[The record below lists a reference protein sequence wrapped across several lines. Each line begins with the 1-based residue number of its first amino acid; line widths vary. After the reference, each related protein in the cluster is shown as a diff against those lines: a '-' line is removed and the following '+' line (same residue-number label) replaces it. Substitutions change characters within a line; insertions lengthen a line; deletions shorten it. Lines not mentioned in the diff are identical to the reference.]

1 MSLKHPLALLALLL
15 PVVALA
21 GDKATDAAAEKAI
34 RDRLTAAMKGV
45 QIDDV
50 RPAAGGS
57 LYEVVL
63 DGGEVAY
70 TTADG
75 RFLLSGDLYRV
86 DRTGLVNL
94 TEERQ
99 AQARVKSLADVPA
112 ADMVTFAPKGKPKA
126 EIYVFTDPDCG
137 YCRKLHNEV
146 PALTAAGV
154 AVHYLAFPRSG
165 PAGETARKM
174 EGIWCAPDRQAAMTE
189 AKRGKP
195 VPPAAAP
202 CQSPVAEQYRLGA
215 AVGVRG
221 TPAVYTADGRQLG
234 GYVPAAELLQQLGLR

>member
-1 MSLKHPLALLALLL
+1 MSLLRLPALLALLL

-21 GDKATDAAAEKAI
+21 GEKAADAAAEKAI

-63 DGGEVAY
+63 DGEVAY

-86 DRTGLVNL
+86 DGSGLVNL

-99 AQARVKSLADVPA
+99 AQARVKSLAGVPD
-112 ADMVTFAPKGKPKA
+112 ADMVTFAPKGKPRA
-126 EIYVFTDPDCG
+126 ELYVFTDPDCG

-165 PAGETARKM
+165 PTGETARKM
-174 EGIWCAPDRQAAMTE
+174 DAIWCAPDRQAAMTE
-189 AKRGKP
+189 AKRGKSL
-195 VPPAAAP
+195 VPAAVP
-202 CQSPVAEQYRLGA
+202 CKSPVADQYRLGA

-221 TPAVYTADGRQLG
+221 TPAVFTADGRQLG
-234 GYVPAAELLQQLGLR
+234 GYAPATELLGLLGLR